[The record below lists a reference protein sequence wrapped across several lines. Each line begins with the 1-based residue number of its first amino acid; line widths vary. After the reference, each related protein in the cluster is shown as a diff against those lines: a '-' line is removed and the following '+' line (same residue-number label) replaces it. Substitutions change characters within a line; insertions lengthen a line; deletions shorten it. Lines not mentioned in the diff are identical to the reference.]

1 MVLFCTNR
9 NKSEFE
15 MCYQK
20 QILWSSSRF
29 RSSYI
34 LNYCYHN
41 ALQNTNTSEVSSW
54 RKQIQ
59 HKKCY
64 FSGVFFSIL
73 LNIKSYPRLHKYVHV
88 FNFDSSF
95 HFYFLLSRRVL
106 QCSVSCSICI
116 FWKETT
122 CKVKYCQFRTQ
133 VKRISSIK
141 SMLLLAAPAHFL
153 KAWLVENISVKVL
166 NMILQSSF
174 MVSPLIYTC
183 HINKR

>member
-15 MCYQK
+15 MCHQK

-59 HKKCY
+59 HKNCY
-64 FSGVFFSIL
+64 FSGFFLVFSSILNHILDFINMYMYSILTVRFIFIFFSL
-73 LNIKSYPRLHKYVHV
+73 EESL
-88 FNFDSSF
+88 
-95 HFYFLLSRRVL
+95 
-106 QCSVSCSICI
+106 VSCSICI
-116 FWKETT
+116 FWKETE
-122 CKVKYCQFRTQ
+122 RT
-133 VKRISSIK
+133 KSSTVSLK
-141 SMLLLAAPAHFL
+141 PKLKDFL
-153 KAWLVENISVKVL
+153 
-166 NMILQSSF
+166 
-174 MVSPLIYTC
+174 VSIPCYF
-183 HINKR
+183 

>member
-41 ALQNTNTSEVSSW
+41 ALQSTNTSEVSSW

-64 FSGVFFSIL
+64 FSGGFFFSIL

-95 HFYFLLSRRVL
+95 HFYFLLSRRVFGFL
-106 QCSVSCSICI
+106 QHLYFLKRDWTS
-116 FWKETT
+116 T
-122 CKVKYCQFRTQ
+122 VKYCQFTTQ
-133 VKRISSIK
+133 VKRFSSIN
-141 SMLLLAAPAHFL
+141 SMLLVDAQVHF
-153 KAWLVENISVKVL
+153 
-166 NMILQSSF
+166 
-174 MVSPLIYTC
+174 
-183 HINKR
+183 